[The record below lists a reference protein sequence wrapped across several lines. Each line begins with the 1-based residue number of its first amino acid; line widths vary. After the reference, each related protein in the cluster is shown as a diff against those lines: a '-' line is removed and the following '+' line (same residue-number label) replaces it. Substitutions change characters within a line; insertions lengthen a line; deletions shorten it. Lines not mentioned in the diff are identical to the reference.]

1 MGSEMCIRDSMIDAT
16 FSLPDYSGTL
26 VVGDLPSVVNSMDV
40 LASGGIDF
48 DSVHLGDRVN
58 LGGAQG
64 NASLEIFATLGE
76 SFPLSFGGT
85 FASDS
90 TVSIG
95 TPQVSKDSIVTL
107 PDTSGTILTTGN
119 IPKSMG
125 NISAID
131 RTILQ
136 GGVTFQNSDVEIGEP
151 GTNIGLHLN
160 ANIVGLSSLT
170 FDGSTRKDGRT
181 LVLSAACLLYTSPSP
196 RDGLLSRMPSS
207 A

>member
-1 MGSEMCIRDSMIDAT
+1 MLVKCAAHGM
-16 FSLPDYSGTL
+16 LPAMLTTGQQEITL
-26 VVGDLPSVVNSMDV
+26 PHTN
-40 LASGGIDF
+40 
-48 DSVHLGDRVN
+48 
-58 LGGAQG
+58 AQG

-125 NISAID
+125 NISAMA
-131 RTILQ
+131 RLPKARIL
-136 GGVTFQNSDVEIGEP
+136 VPFCFQDQVRGTMYQMKRQRLRCRRSMSLPSSKAYARCQCTVGDTQASRLAHFNSVRW
-151 GTNIGLHLN
+151 
-160 ANIVGLSSLT
+160 
-170 FDGSTRKDGRT
+170 RKICGK
-181 LVLSAACLLYTSPSP
+181 PSP
-196 RDGLLSRMPSS
+196 LVKTRIGSVPLTRMVLHSPPFRVSLSRFPT
-207 A
+207 